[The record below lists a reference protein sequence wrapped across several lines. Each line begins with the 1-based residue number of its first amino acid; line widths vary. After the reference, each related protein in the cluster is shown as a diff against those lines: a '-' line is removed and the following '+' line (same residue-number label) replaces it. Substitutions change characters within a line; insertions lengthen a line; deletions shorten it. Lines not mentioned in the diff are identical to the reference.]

1 MNTYAWALIAAF
13 ISATTPVTLLLMREV
28 IRRRRSAMLT
38 ELLDSLF
45 KGKPDIPTLEFAR
58 KKYAARSTSQANT
71 DADDEAL
78 RRHLIQT
85 WRLFVSAIPYLVFS
99 VGGFILLMEPIAN
112 LIASTVEDPSA
123 RWIRPTFFWTEKAAE
138 TDGDLAQL
146 LRTVAVAGVAFL
158 GAYLFTLRNLLR
170 AVLNFELSPITWLR
184 ASVHLLS
191 GVVVA
196 VVGYRALH
204 ATPFLASVVGQSGS
218 SFGVWLALAFIVGL
232 TPDLGLTTMVRYL
245 HIHYLKSVDSEVI
258 KSVSIVPIEI
268 IDGIDYNTRYRLEEG
283 NIVDVQNLAT
293 YNPILLFVETPY
305 GLYES
310 FDWVLQAQ
318 LCLVVGPKTFLELKR
333 HNIRTIFDLER
344 AVLGDL
350 APDPYVRMVGRLL
363 YANADPNVRELL
375 CVAPTSGAPPQL
387 DVQSIKHAVMVML
400 DDLHIHRLRQ
410 LWDEISKK
418 LGREWLYR
426 SSSSLASAGAPA
438 ATCACWAM
446 G

>member
-1 MNTYAWALIAAF
+1 L
-13 ISATTPVTLLLMREV
+13 P
-28 IRRRRSAMLT
+28 
-38 ELLDSLF
+38 SLF
-45 KGKPDIPTLEFAR
+45 
-58 KKYAARSTSQANT
+58 
-71 DADDEAL
+71 
-78 RRHLIQT
+78 
-85 WRLFVSAIPYLVFS
+85 
-99 VGGFILLMEPIAN
+99 
-112 LIASTVEDPSA
+112 
-123 RWIRPTFFWTEKAAE
+123 
-138 TDGDLAQL
+138 
-146 LRTVAVAGVAFL
+146 
-158 GAYLFTLRNLLR
+158 
-170 AVLNFELSPITWLR
+170 
-184 ASVHLLS
+184 
-191 GVVVA
+191 
-196 VVGYRALH
+196 
-204 ATPFLASVVGQSGS
+204 GQPN
-218 SFGVWLALAFIVGL
+218 SFGLWLALAFIVGL

-245 HIHYLKSVDSEVI
+245 HIHYLKSVDSDVI

-344 AVLGDL
+344 AVLGDN
-350 APDPYVRMVGRLL
+350 APDPYVRMVGSML
-363 YANADPNVRELL
+363 YANADPNVRDLL
-375 CVAPTSGAPPQL
+375 RVAPPPGGAGAVPQF

-426 SSSSLASAGAPA
+426 SSSSLASGRTPVC
-438 ATCACWAM
+438 TCLCWAM